1 MAVFMILVLV
11 TFLVIAGYFIQF
23 AAQYAEGSLKPF
35 GRYLS
40 LWVFVLAALV
50 IVAAALQP
58 ALRTRGIGFGG
69 PGFARG
75 AAFAREP
82 GFARGPGAGFFQG
95 RRGGRRFE
103 REAAPPAGTQTPA
116 TETPAP
122 QAAPATP

>member
-1 MAVFMILVLV
+1 MMLFMILVLV

-23 AAQYAEGSLKPF
+23 AAQYAEGPLKPF

-58 ALRTRGIGFGG
+58 ALRARGIGFGG
-69 PGFARG
+69 PGIARG
-75 AAFAREP
+75 GAGFAP
-82 GFARGPGAGFFQG
+82 GFARGPGPGFFAA
-95 RRGGRRFE
+95 RRAGRRFE
-103 REAAPPAGTQTPA
+103 RREVPPARTDNPA

-122 QAAPATP
+122 QPAPATP